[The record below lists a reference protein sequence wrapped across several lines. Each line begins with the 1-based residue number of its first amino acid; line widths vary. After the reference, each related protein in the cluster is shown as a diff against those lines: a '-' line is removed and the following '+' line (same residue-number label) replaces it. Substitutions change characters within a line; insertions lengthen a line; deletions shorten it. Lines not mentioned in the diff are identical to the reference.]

1 MRVIPYRYGGF
12 DYMKL
17 PYADFV
23 DSLSSTGCI
32 VSSIGTDSGGYP
44 VYSLSIGSLTTKPV
58 IMIVSGIHGQH
69 EWRSPYWV
77 REFMTIIATGPGEF
91 YALASWLRAAFD
103 FFAIPLV
110 TPCAY
115 EAGTYVNANGVNV
128 NRNFDN
134 EWDEFIVTSPEQEK
148 GSAPF
153 SEPESRI
160 VRDAVLTYRPTLF
173 VDCHTWGA
181 ATPGAVFGPGTSV
194 TPMPWQFVQTMRRL
208 LGRNDINVEY
218 LGERPTAVDWA
229 RKQTARTGGN
239 IQAFYL
245 EPYYL
250 ETEREQARIGVNM
263 LLQLC
268 LWMLDWHRKRILR

>member
-17 PYADFV
+17 PYTDFV
-23 DSLSSTGCI
+23 ESLNSTGCK
-32 VSSIGTDSGGYP
+32 VTNVGNDSAGYP
-44 VYSLSIGSLTTKPV
+44 VYALSIGQLTSKPV
-58 IMIVSGIHGQH
+58 IIIVSGVHGQH

-77 REFMTIIATGPGEF
+77 REFMKIIATGPGEF
-91 YALASWLRAAFD
+91 YALASQLRAAFD
-103 FFAIPLV
+103 FFAIPIV

-134 EWDEFIVTSPEQEK
+134 VWHEFVVTAPTQEK

-160 VRDAVLTYRPTLF
+160 VRDAVLTYRPILF
-173 VDCHTWGA
+173 VDCHTWGTS
-181 ATPGAVFGPGTSV
+181 TPGAVIGRATH
-194 TPMPWQFVQTMRRL
+194 TMPMPYKFVQTVRRL
-208 LGRNDINVEY
+208 LNRNDINLED
-218 LGERPTAVDWA
+218 LGERPTSDGWVG
-229 RKQTARTGGN
+229 KQTARTGRN
-239 IQAFYL
+239 ILSFYI
-245 EPYYL
+245 EPCYL
-250 ETEREQARIGVNM
+250 ETEKEQSRIGVNM

-268 LWMLDWHRKRILR
+268 VWMLGWHRKRILR